1 MLTHVVIVR
10 RPCALIY
17 KSTNRNMFTHVVTV
31 PLFAMKPKPNSTFN
45 KQETYEVVRSGF
57 IGRHAHSP
65 QIAVQA
71 SRFPPGSAHKLTM

>member
-1 MLTHVVIVR
+1 
-10 RPCALIY
+10 
-17 KSTNRNMFTHVVTV
+17 MFTHVVTV
-31 PLFAMKPKPNSTFN
+31 PLFAMKPNPNSTFN